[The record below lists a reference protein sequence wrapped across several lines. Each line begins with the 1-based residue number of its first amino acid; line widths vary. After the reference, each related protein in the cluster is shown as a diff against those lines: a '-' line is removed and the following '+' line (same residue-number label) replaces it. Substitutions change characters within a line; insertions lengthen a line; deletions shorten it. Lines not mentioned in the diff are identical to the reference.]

1 MAKQKN
7 KATVQSTNNDG
18 KKVTVIV
25 TRPTGAENREA
36 KAYYNQTFRAALESG
51 ALLRKRLGQYME
63 EQGIWDEAKEKQ
75 YQEVTKKILDG
86 EKSLK
91 SGGIKL
97 NEARDLALSIKDARE
112 EFKDLIA
119 ERTMMDANTAE
130 GQADNAQ
137 FNCLVALCTFDES
150 GEKVFKDLD
159 DYEKRADEPFAAE
172 AAGKLAEFVY
182 NLSEDYDSTLE
193 ENKFLKKFN
202 FVNDDFQLINK
213 DGKLVDMEGKL
224 INKDGRYVDEDG
236 NLIDRDGVPVDEEGN
251 FLIESQPF
259 LDDDGNPIILE
270 EEKPKKKKKTATK
283 KVETSTS

>member
-7 KATVQSTNNDG
+7 KATVNSTDKNG

-25 TRPTGAENREA
+25 TRPTGSENREA

-63 EQGIWDEAKEKQ
+63 EQGIWDDAKEKK
-75 YQEVTKKILDG
+75 YQEVTQKIMDG
-86 EKSLK
+86 EKKLK
-91 SGGIKL
+91 TGGIKL
-97 NEARDLALSIKDARE
+97 NEARDLAISIKESRE
-112 EFKDLIA
+112 EFRDLIG

-150 GEKVFKDLD
+150 GERVFKDLD

-182 NLSEDYDSTLE
+182 NLNEDYDSTLE

-202 FVNDDFQLINK
+202 FVNDDYQLINK
-213 DGKLVDMEGKL
+213 DGKLVDQTGKL
-224 INKDGRYVDEDG
+224 INEDGRYIDEDG
-236 NLIDRDGVPVDEEGN
+236 NLIDIDGNPVDEEGN
-251 FLIESQPF
+251 FLVETQPF

-270 EEKPKKKKKTATK
+270 EEKPKKKKTTRK
-283 KVETSTS
+283 KAETTTS